1 MKASLDVLLDVQK
14 NYKQLLKKM
23 TRIHT
28 LTIAEWQLLQNVLDG
43 NDTQTELVK
52 KTKLD
57 VSTLSRQLSK
67 LVEKNLLSI
76 KKMGE
81 NKKMGEK
88 PMARKK
94 YLYQITDQGRTA
106 LDEMNADFEKMSSE
120 LFSQWTNEEQNLL
133 KILLNRLNTSFE
145 RIES

>member
-81 NKKMGEK
+81 K

-106 LDEMNADFEKMSSE
+106 LNEMNADFEKMSSE

>member
-1 MKASLDVLLDVQK
+1 MKASLEVLLDVQK

-81 NKKMGEK
+81 K

-106 LDEMNADFEKMSSE
+106 LNEMNADFEKMSSE

>member
-76 KKMGE
+76 KKMG
-81 NKKMGEK
+81 KK

-106 LDEMNADFEKMSSE
+106 LNEMNADFEKMSSE

>member
-1 MKASLDVLLDVQK
+1 LKASLDVLLDVQK

-81 NKKMGEK
+81 K

>member
-81 NKKMGEK
+81 K

-106 LDEMNADFEKMSSE
+106 LNEMNDDFEKMSSE

>member
-28 LTIAEWQLLQNVLDG
+28 LTIAEWQLLQNVLAG

-76 KKMGE
+76 KKMG
-81 NKKMGEK
+81 KK

-106 LDEMNADFEKMSSE
+106 LNEMNADFEKMSSE